1 MDKKAQQIVEEYLV
15 EQAFIKENCPQ
26 VNVVRMDGIATEQ
39 DIKEMY
45 EQLKA
50 IAQDPNLTIV
60 T

>member
-1 MDKKAQQIVEEYLV
+1 MDKKAQQIVEEYLF
-15 EQAFIKENCPQ
+15 EKSFNKANYPQ
-26 VNVVRMDGIATEQ
+26 TNIVKRDGIATEQ

-50 IAQDPNLTIV
+50 VANDPNLTIV

>member
-1 MDKKAQQIVEEYLV
+1 MDKKAQQIVEEYLF
-15 EQAFIKENCPQ
+15 EKSFNKANYPQ
-26 VNVVRMDGIATEQ
+26 TNIVKMDGIATEQ

-50 IAQDPNLTIV
+50 VANDPNLTIV